1 MYLKSYIK
9 MYDFIGLANHYAF
22 NINNK
27 TMEGCMIKKNC
38 NRNLI
43 DTDKCK
49 AYSYQVKNTPVQDI
63 SGQWVYIIPVSG
75 LTLTDDINNE
85 IMIDRVTFITVKKLI
100 SVRKRFGIRKK
111 ISELRS
117 NKAFDLFFNQ
127 LEPTVAIVRHGGKP
141 SEITTKVTRLVVEA
155 LEILAT
161 SQLGYSKRRFNSFP
175 SVLDARVSSMKHLCL
190 NENNDSSLISK
201 NLVGKTGNLVLNKGW
216 KNWQKRFFFLDLIRI
231 INKKLQV
238 NNSWRINLYRV
249 ARLIGQS
256 QSSNNIAYSFLL
268 NMIAIEALL
277 TKQYDKYREELP
289 NRIEA
294 FIGWVGYWA
303 KSNYKDQINDLYTK
317 RCQYVHDGNE
327 SNIEIKDL
335 LFTDDIIFNMLVNII
350 YHINLFK
357 KKEDIISFTE
367 KVSAEHLLGIV
378 GRKSKIRPKTLSFF
392 NRMYTAEDY
401 KKI

>member
-1 MYLKSYIK
+1 
-9 MYDFIGLANHYAF
+9 
-22 NINNK
+22 
-27 TMEGCMIKKNC
+27 MEGCMIKKNC

-43 DTDKCK
+43 NTDKCRV
-49 AYSYQVKNTPVQDI
+49 YSCQVENTSVQDI

-75 LTLTDDINNE
+75 LILTDDINNE
-85 IMIDRVTFITVKKLI
+85 FIINRVTFVTVKKLI
-100 SVRKRFGIRKK
+100 KVRKRFGIRKK
-111 ISELRS
+111 LSELRS
-117 NKAFDLFFNQ
+117 NMYHDSFFNQ
-127 LEPTVAIVRHGGKP
+127 LEPTVAIFRHGGKP
-141 SEITTKVTRLVVEA
+141 SEITTKVTRLVIEA

-175 SVLDARVSSMKHLCL
+175 SVLDVRVSLMKYLCL
-190 NENNDSSLISK
+190 NENNDSSLISQ
-201 NLVGKTGNLVLNKGW
+201 NLVGKIGDLVLDKRW
-216 KNWQKRFFFLDLIRI
+216 KNWHKKFFFLDLIRI
-231 INKKLQV
+231 INRKLQADD
-238 NNSWRINLYRV
+238 SWRINLYRV

-256 QSSNNIAYSFLL
+256 LTSNNIAHSFLL

-294 FIGWVGYWA
+294 FIGWTGYWA
-303 KSNYKDQINDLYTK
+303 RSNYKDQINNLYTK

-350 YHINLFK
+350 HHINLFK
-357 KKEDIISFTE
+357 RKEDVISFTE

-392 NRMYTAEDY
+392 KGKYTAEDY

>member
-1 MYLKSYIK
+1 
-9 MYDFIGLANHYAF
+9 
-22 NINNK
+22 
-27 TMEGCMIKKNC
+27 MIKKNC

-43 DTDKCK
+43 NTDKCRV
-49 AYSYQVKNTPVQDI
+49 YSCQVENTSVQDI

-75 LTLTDDINNE
+75 LILTDDINNE
-85 IMIDRVTFITVKKLI
+85 FIINRVTFVTVKKLI
-100 SVRKRFGIRKK
+100 RVRKRFGIRKR

-117 NKAFDLFFNQ
+117 NMHHDSFFNQ
-127 LEPTVAIVRHGGKP
+127 LKPTVAIFRHGGKP
-141 SEITTKVTRLVVEA
+141 SEITTKVTRLVIEA

-175 SVLDARVSSMKHLCL
+175 SVLDVRVSSMKYLCL
-190 NENNDSSLISK
+190 NENNDSSLVHQ
-201 NLVGKTGNLVLNKGW
+201 NLVGKMGNLVLDKRW
-216 KNWQKRFFFLDLIRI
+216 KNWQKKFFFLDLIRI
-231 INKKLQV
+231 INKKLEV
-238 NNSWRINLYRV
+238 DDLWRKNLYRAV
-249 ARLIGQS
+249 RLIGQS
-256 QSSNNIAYSFLL
+256 LTSNNIAHSFLL

-277 TKQYDKYREELP
+277 MKQGDKYSEVLP

-303 KSNYKDQINDLYTK
+303 EANYKEKIKDVYKK
-317 RCQYVHDGNE
+317 RCQYVHDGKE

-357 KKEDIISFTE
+357 RKEDIISFTE
-367 KVSAEHLLGIV
+367 KVSAEHVLGIV
-378 GRKSKIRPKTLSFF
+378 GEKSKVRPKTLCFF

-401 KKI
+401 KNI